1 MSVLVLIYMAD
12 FSCKMNN
19 KRIIEFGLCR
29 RSELFRLR
37 SALPAEADADLSLN
51 NYNILLSL
59 IQ

>member
-12 FSCKMNN
+12 FSCKMN

-29 RSELFRLR
+29 RSELFRPR
-37 SALPAEADADLSLN
+37 SALPAEVDADLSLN
-51 NYNILLSL
+51 NSNILLSL

>member
-1 MSVLVLIYMAD
+1 MSVLVLIYIAG

-29 RSELFRLR
+29 GSELFRPW

-51 NYNILLSL
+51 NSNILLSL